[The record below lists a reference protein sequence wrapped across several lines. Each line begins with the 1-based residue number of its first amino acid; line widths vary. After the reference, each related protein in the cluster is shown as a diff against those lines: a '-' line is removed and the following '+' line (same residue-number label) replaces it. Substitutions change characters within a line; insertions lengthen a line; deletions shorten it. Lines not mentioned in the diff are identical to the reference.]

1 MLGMLI
7 NNVEKNEIEYL
18 IKRELEELL
27 FDMEDNRLD
36 KLVRTAMFDRYKVLF
51 NLFRRV
57 ANEEEI
63 MKYIP
68 ANTKHMN

>member
-7 NNVEKNEIEYL
+7 NDIEQQEIEYL

-36 KLVRTAMFDRYKVLF
+36 QLVKAAMLDRYKVLF
-51 NLFRRV
+51 KLFRRV
-57 ANEEEI
+57 ASEKEI

-68 ANTKHMN
+68 KNTKRLN

>member
-68 ANTKHMN
+68 ANTKYMN